1 MIGYVTVGTN
11 DLERAKAFY
20 DALFATISGKRVFDS
35 PQGVVWSLSRISPG
49 FGVFIPHDGKPA
61 TTCNGS
67 MVALA
72 MLSKKHVDDFYAK
85 AIMLGG
91 TDEVSAITMHAFIS
105 TIFMTWTATNS
116 APITWRSDVP
126 SAARIRLGARGC
138 RASFQMQFLHQPV
151 SDAVPCRRQGSE
163 C

>member
-35 PQGVVWSLSRISPG
+35 PQGVV
-49 FGVFIPHDGKPA
+49 
-61 TTCNGS
+61 
-67 MVALA
+67 VALA

-91 TDEVSAITMHAFIS
+91 TDEGQRDH
-105 TIFMTWTATNS
+105 N
-116 APITWRSDVP
+116 
-126 SAARIRLGARGC
+126 ARFYINYFRDLDGNKLGAYYMEER
-138 RASFQMQFLHQPV
+138 RTK
-151 SDAVPCRRQGSE
+151 RRQN
-163 C
+163 